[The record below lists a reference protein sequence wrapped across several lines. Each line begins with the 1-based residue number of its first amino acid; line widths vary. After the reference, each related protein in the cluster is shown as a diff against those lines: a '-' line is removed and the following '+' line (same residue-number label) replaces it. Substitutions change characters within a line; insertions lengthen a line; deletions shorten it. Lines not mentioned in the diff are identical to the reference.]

1 MEFADLKKAYQI
13 LQKKYQLP
21 EFKDIHQEFELQ
33 HIEDEEFLLR
43 SVRRRIQTK
52 ILFFASILESIL
64 YPSGQS
70 PSSSY
75 ESGFFS
81 SDDKQDLSKVYKK
94 LMILSRKHVR
104 LDVAST
110 EKEDALFI
118 KEAFFVAVAWK
129 SMHSFPCS
137 CCLYKPQEKSLRFTF
152 VSILIGTFLV

>member
-1 MEFADLKKAYQI
+1 MEFADLKKAYCV
-13 LQKKYQLP
+13 LRKKYQLP
-21 EFKDIHQEFELQ
+21 EFKEIHQEFELQ
-33 HIEDEEFLLR
+33 HIEDEEHLLR
-43 SVRRRIQTK
+43 SVRRRIHTK
-52 ILFFASILESIL
+52 ILFFVSILESIL

-75 ESGFFS
+75 ESGFFT

-118 KEAFFVAVAWK
+118 REAHTQWSTYREVLKRVTKDMGSCWEREADKE
-129 SMHSFPCS
+129 
-137 CCLYKPQEKSLRFTF
+137 QEGYL
-152 VSILIGTFLV
+152 G